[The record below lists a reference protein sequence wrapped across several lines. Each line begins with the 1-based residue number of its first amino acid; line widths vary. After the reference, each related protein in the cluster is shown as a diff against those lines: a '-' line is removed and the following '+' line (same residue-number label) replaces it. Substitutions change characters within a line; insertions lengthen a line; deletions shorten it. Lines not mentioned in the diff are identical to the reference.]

1 MNVRMLVAGGAA
13 VTAAVLATL
22 GAAPARQDRGS
33 GQAAQNAAMVVYKS
47 PT

>member
-1 MNVRMLVAGGAA
+1 MNIRMLIAGGAA

-22 GAAPARQDRGS
+22 GAAPVRQGG
-33 GQAAQNAAMVVYKS
+33 GQAAQNAALVVYKS

>member
-1 MNVRMLVAGGAA
+1 MNVRMLIAGGAA

-22 GAAPARQDRGS
+22 GAAPARQSD
-33 GQAAQNAAMVVYKS
+33 GQSAQNAAMVVYKS